1 MTWLLHPEKNLTIS
15 KECGWKSS
23 LETFVPG
30 KSRGSDVKDILH
42 FKLLLTKIL
51 PSDGPPGPE
60 LPVGGLAVSLSGAD
74 HLQGGLEAVPQVPVR
89 DQVIAV
95 LLDIA

>member
-1 MTWLLHPEKNLTIS
+1 MTE
-15 KECGWKSS
+15 
-23 LETFVPG
+23 V
-30 KSRGSDVKDILH
+30 
-42 FKLLLTKIL
+42 L

-60 LPVGGLAVSLSGAD
+60 LTVGGLASALSGAD
-74 HLQGGLEAVPQVPVR
+74 HIQGRLKAVPQVPVR

>member
-1 MTWLLHPEKNLTIS
+1 MFVMWVYDMFFRDNTTTTIIRRFITLGLHYAWSLLP
-15 KECGWKSS
+15 
-23 LETFVPG
+23 
-30 KSRGSDVKDILH
+30 
-42 FKLLLTKIL
+42 
-51 PSDGPPGPE
+51 PSTQEGPPGPE
-60 LPVGGLAVSLSGAD
+60 LSVGGLAVSLSGAD